1 LGKADAITT
10 YDDEFE
16 TLCNKVDQ
24 IKLTTERILATLDT
38 MAQPNPNIRIEEMIY
53 SKLDKIRPHHSS
65 PHELLGVELSRAGNE
80 FGPETQ
86 YGGYLVRCGQVE
98 NKIGSSER
106 RLQLT
111 VRTEVIA
118 SLKIFL
124 ENDLKNIA
132 KDRRTLQVIR
142 LDLDACKAYVKKAQ
156 PGEKMQQAES
166 QLRLTQAEYDIQMGK
181 LRSNMEKIVQTH
193 VNNLG
198 HMKTLMAAL
207 KTYYSECLAHLE
219 EIDYGSNS
227 TSLPISSLPVKNMEY
242 EVDEDEA
249 RNARVIYDYDDEES
263 DLSVLSDQVI
273 TVYPIGGDDDNYLAL
288 VNNKFGKIPAG
299 YIELL

>member
-1 LGKADAITT
+1 
-10 YDDEFE
+10 
-16 TLCNKVDQ
+16 
-24 IKLTTERILATLDT
+24 
-38 MAQPNPNIRIEEMIY
+38 
-53 SKLDKIRPHHSS
+53 
-65 PHELLGVELSRAGNE
+65 
-80 FGPETQ
+80 
-86 YGGYLVRCGQVE
+86 VE